1 MNIPEGEVGRKEIV
15 SLEVLGSQL
24 IEAETVRSRAAGKE
38 KKDVDGLKKA
48 AQLAAG
54 AFDRNETAKREGK
67 SFSSLK
73 EEDFALAQTGLYYIL
88 GMSAAGVVEHCD
100 DSQLK
105 EKYAGVVGEY
115 TEKVSTYSQVYGNT
129 HRTFHGTPIYWPG
142 ELVRV
147 QAKVL
152 RGTERY
158 QEAADL
164 LAKTYREGQGY
175 LKEKKMILP
184 GEEQLG
190 IKGSLGL
197 CLMDKART
205 ETRGGI
211 KGKFEA
217 LPDFL
222 KGASQ
227 AAAAARQ
234 SGNTNRLKDLAKIT
248 AQFLLG
254 R

>member
-1 MNIPEGEVGRKEIV
+1 MMNTVETGGSK
-15 SLEVLGSQL
+15 EVLSVETLSQQL
-24 IEAETVRSRAAGKE
+24 IQAETVRNRAASKE
-38 KKDVDGLKKA
+38 KKDISGLKEA
-48 AQLAAG
+48 AQLAAE
-54 AFDRNETAKREGK
+54 AFDRNETAKTEGR
-67 SFSSLK
+67 FSGSLK

-105 EKYAGVVGEY
+105 EKYAGAVEEY
-115 TEKVSTYSQVYGNT
+115 TDKVSVYSQTYESI
-129 HRTFHGTPIYWPG
+129 HHTFHGTLIYWPA

-147 QAKVL
+147 RAKAL
-152 RGTERY
+152 RGGGHY

-164 LAKTYREGQGY
+164 LARTYREGQGY

-184 GEEQLG
+184 GEEQSG

-211 KGKFEA
+211 KRKFEV
-217 LPDFL
+217 LPEFL

-227 AAAAARQ
+227 AAAVARQ

-254 R
+254 K